1 MLYLRTHLLKLPYLP
16 RGTTTIAAIGQT
28 HAIDLP
34 YISSLDLFVF
44 MVISHDMGVK
54 TPKPLKEETPDEE
67 TPDEETQ
74 DEETKDEETK
84 DEKTKDE
91 IDVKMLQHFLRHLKS
106 IGPVIFSPQQ
116 KESLTHGLNWLTTYS
131 QWSEAQWI
139 RKLDL

>member
-1 MLYLRTHLLKLPYLP
+1 MNDVNDPMLYLRTHLLKLPYLP
-16 RGTTTIAAIGQT
+16 RGTTTIAAIRQT

-67 TPDEETQ
+67 TQ
-74 DEETKDEETK
+74 DEE
-84 DEKTKDE
+84 TKDE

>member
-74 DEETKDEETK
+74 DEETKDE
-84 DEKTKDE
+84 